1 MAEAMLKKVTGYPD
15 LIVLMLLLSLLSGT
29 CLAEQKIHVVVSSK
43 ASFDSL
49 SQAQVSDYFLGE
61 QSESDEIKT
70 AFDRNDFVLK
80 GRFYRQVAGMS
91 LSRLRAFWSKKVFTR
106 TGRPPRIIEP
116 DMIDDTSVFGDS
128 FITYVYED
136 ELTDALK
143 VVYTL
148 EDEEP

>member
-1 MAEAMLKKVTGYPD
+1 M
-15 LIVLMLLLSLLSGT
+15 IVLILVLSLLSST
-29 CLAEQKIHVVVSSK
+29 CLAEGKIHVVVSSK
-43 ASFDSL
+43 ASVTAL
-49 SQAQVSDYFLGE
+49 SKAQISDYFLGE

-80 GRFYRQVAGMS
+80 GRFYRQVVGMS
-91 LSRLRAFWSKKVFTR
+91 LSRLRAYWSKKVFTR
-106 TGRPPRIIEP
+106 TGRPPRVIEP

-148 EDEEP
+148 EDEEPQSQ

>member
-1 MAEAMLKKVTGYPD
+1 VKRVTGY
-15 LIVLMLLLSLLSGT
+15 LGLSILLLILSLFSSA
-29 CLAEQKIHVVVSSK
+29 CMADQKIVVVVSSQTPVEL
-43 ASFDSL
+43 L
-49 SQAQVSDYFLGE
+49 SKEQVADYFLGE
-61 QSESDEIKT
+61 SSTSDVIT
-70 AFDRNDFVLK
+70 TPFDRDDFVLK

-106 TGRPPRIIEP
+106 RGRPPRIIEP

-136 ELTDALK
+136 ELTDTLK

-148 EDEEP
+148 EDEKPDNQ